1 MSNDVLQEVLRSLE
15 LLDADD
21 LSVVGTTAFNLA
33 RETAISSGD
42 IETVMKDAHE
52 RLHRDGELSAPIIY
66 EDSNLVAV
74 GNSIDYVNR
83 KSKRHVCQNSVVS
96 INGNDPSYIW
106 DSSFAAFVDSTST
119 RVGEHLYTSA
129 LFMLVED
136 LSVTEREMKYD
147 GSFHKIVRTSS
158 WRIESNR
165 LVRDD
170 SIDVSRLPPPKD
182 SEEGGDDGGSPAA
195 SHPGPATARRSRVRS
210 PAERKAGR
218 H

>member
-1 MSNDVLQEVLRSLE
+1 MSGDSLQEVLRILE

-21 LSVVGTTAFNLA
+21 LAVVGTTAFNLA
-33 RETAISSGD
+33 REVAVASGD
-42 IETVMKDAHE
+42 VEAVMKDAHE
-52 RLHRDGELSAPIIY
+52 QLHRNGELSAPIIY
-66 EDSNLVAV
+66 EDSNFVAV
-74 GNSIDYVNR
+74 GNSIDYVNQ

-106 DSSFAAFVDSTST
+106 DATFPAFVDSTST
-119 RVGEHLYTSA
+119 RVGDQLFTSA

-147 GSFHKIVRTSS
+147 GTFHKIVRTSS
-158 WRIESNR
+158 WRIESDR

-182 SEEGGDDGGSPAA
+182 SEDSDEGSSGSPAGSA
-195 SHPGPATARRSRVRS
+195 IARRSRVRS

-218 H
+218 R